1 MSTLTKVIAVFLL
14 GLAVALAVVAYRLV
28 TAPAPTMAV
37 PDIPA
42 PVVEKLVVQ
51 QPAQPVYDVVVA
63 KRDLEPGETLEV
75 DKLELRQWSQV
86 PEQAFT
92 MPDELEGQV
101 LRMPVARGEVIL
113 SSVLARGLATYLEP
127 DFRALSIPVDDVAG
141 VAGTITPGDTVD
153 VFFTLNKD
161 RDQVGDTQAR
171 LLLPAVQVLAW
182 GDQSVDGPLRS
193 VDESP
198 RRNETRAVR
207 TAILA
212 VPLEDVSETLLAMRS
227 GSLQLVLRAPEDS
240 GRPDREL
247 FPEPAPVLAAS
258 AQLDAGQQEALKEA
272 SNRAYAGAR
281 LSGLAGAELQ
291 HDVASAPQPSSGS
304 GSGRRMEVIR
314 GGHVQSIPY

>member
-42 PVVEKLVVQ
+42 PVVEKPVVQ
-51 QPAQPVYDVVVA
+51 QPDQPVYDVVVA
-63 KRDLEPGETLEV
+63 TRDLEPGETLEV

-92 MPDELEGQV
+92 MRDELEGQV

-193 VDESP
+193 
-198 RRNETRAVR
+198 
-207 TAILA
+207 
-212 VPLEDVSETLLAMRS
+212 
-227 GSLQLVLRAPEDS
+227 
-240 GRPDREL
+240 
-247 FPEPAPVLAAS
+247 
-258 AQLDAGQQEALKEA
+258 
-272 SNRAYAGAR
+272 
-281 LSGLAGAELQ
+281 
-291 HDVASAPQPSSGS
+291 
-304 GSGRRMEVIR
+304 
-314 GGHVQSIPY
+314 